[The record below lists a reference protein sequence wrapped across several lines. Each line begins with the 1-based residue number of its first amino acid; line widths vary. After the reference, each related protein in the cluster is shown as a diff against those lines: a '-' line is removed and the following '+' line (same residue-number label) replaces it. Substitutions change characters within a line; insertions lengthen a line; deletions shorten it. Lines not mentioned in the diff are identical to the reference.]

1 MRQGLDFDG
10 SPGRTRTAD
19 KVVNSHPLYQLSYR
33 GIISISTR
41 WLIPLS
47 AGLYQLSYRGIIS
60 ISTRWLIPLSAG
72 LYLSH
77 SR

>member
-1 MRQGLDFDG
+1 MRQGLDFYG

-41 WLIPLS
+41 WLIS
-47 AGLYQLSYRGIIS
+47 
-60 ISTRWLIPLSAG
+60 LSAG